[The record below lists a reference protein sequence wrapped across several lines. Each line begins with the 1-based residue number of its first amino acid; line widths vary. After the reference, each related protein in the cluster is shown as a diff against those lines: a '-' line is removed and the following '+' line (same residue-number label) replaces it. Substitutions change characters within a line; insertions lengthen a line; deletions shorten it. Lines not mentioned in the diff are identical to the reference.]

1 MRARGGIHVGWP
13 LADTAKMS
21 STLRLLPRGSIPELI
36 QRNGHIL
43 LVAGVLMIVSAFILP
58 LPVWLLD
65 TLVAINIAI
74 GIGLLLMAIY
84 IPTPTAFASFPNVLL
99 ITTLFRLA
107 LSIATT
113 RAILLHAEAGNIINA
128 FGDMVAGGNLVVG
141 LVVFI
146 IITVVQFIVVAKGA
160 ERVAEVAA
168 RFSLDA
174 MPGKQLSIDSDLR
187 SGMIDKDEAKRK
199 RKLLELESQ
208 LHGSLDGAM
217 KYVKGDAI
225 ASIIIIIVNLLA
237 GLAIGVLMKGQTIGQ
252 SFTTYSILT
261 VGEGMVAQIPALLAA
276 FSAGLIVTRTPSE
289 ANENLGSSISGQIFA
304 QPKVFVASGFVACL
318 LMLVPGFP
326 VVVFAVMGIACFGIG
341 YLLKPAIYAP
351 LLRRIGFA
359 AHVSA
364 EEKREEASRTSHRSE
379 EFAPISPIT
388 LSLSVSLLDQM
399 EPQKLNAGLEV
410 IRQSV
415 FADLGVV
422 LPQTEVVFAQ
432 DHPPRTYRLSIF
444 GVPVA
449 HGELLEGY
457 WLKRVTN
464 AAGDTRSLPKLA
476 APISGAAVQ
485 SGQHALGE
493 WVPQGDAERHAEKL
507 GGAQGGAA
515 AETPSFLHGVDL
527 VLFHVKH
534 ALTRHASQFLG
545 IQEVNQLLGR
555 VSQQYPDL
563 VKESVRVLPPQRIA
577 DVLKRLVEESISIR
591 NLRDILESLAE
602 WGAREK
608 DIVMLT
614 EYVRLGLKR
623 YLSDKYAGNDR
634 RMSSILLD
642 PEVEDHFRRS
652 LQVSNSGTILAIDP
666 ETAQRFLVS
675 LRSAVSAQAIEGRT
689 SQLTVLT
696 AMDIRRYV
704 RKLVESDF
712 PLLPVLSYGE
722 LETDIQVNPAG
733 RVFW

>member
-1 MRARGGIHVGWP
+1 MASIFSP
-13 LADTAKMS
+13 Q
-21 STLRLLPRGSIPELI
+21 LRSSIPSLI

-43 LVAGVLMIVSAFILP
+43 LVIGVLMIVSAMIMPLP
-58 LPVWLLD
+58 LWLLD
-65 TLVAINIAI
+65 VLVAINIAM
-74 GIGLLLMAIY
+74 GVGLLLMGLY
-84 IPTPTAFASFPNVLL
+84 ISSPTAFASFPNVLL
-99 ITTLFRLA
+99 ITTLFRLS

-113 RAILLHAEAGNIINA
+113 RSILLHAEAGHIIDS
-128 FGDMVAGGNLVVG
+128 FGNMVAGGNLVVG

-187 SGMIDKDEAKRK
+187 SGLIDKEEAKRK
-199 RKLLELESQ
+199 RKMLELESQ

-225 ASIIIIIVNLLA
+225 ASIIIIIVNILA
-237 GLAIGVLMKGQTIGQ
+237 GLGIGVLMQGQSIGQ
-252 SFTTYSILT
+252 AFTTYSLLT

-276 FSAGLIVTRTPSE
+276 FSAGLIVTRTGTAE
-289 ANENLGSSISGQIFA
+289 DGNLGAAISGQIFD
-304 QPKVFVASGFVACL
+304 QPKVFVASGFVCIL
-318 LMLVPGFP
+318 LMMVPGFP
-326 VVVFAVMGIACFGIG
+326 ATVFAILSILCFGVG
-341 YLLKPAIYAP
+341 YLLKPSIFAP
-351 LLRRIGFA
+351 LFKRIGLGASVA
-359 AHVSA
+359 AD
-364 EEKREEASRTSHRSE
+364 EKREAAAGSTSRKD
-379 EFAPISPIT
+379 EFAPMSPVS
-388 LSLSVSLLDQM
+388 LSLSPSLIDRI
-399 EPQKLNAGLEV
+399 EPQKLKTGLES
-410 IRQSV
+410 IRQGV
-415 FADLGVV
+415 FKDLGVV
-422 LPQTEVVFAQ
+422 LPEMDVLFTPDVPQ
-432 DHPPRTYRLSIF
+432 HCYRLFIF

-449 HGELLEGY
+449 SGELVDGF
-457 WLKRVTN
+457 WLKRV
-464 AAGDTRSLPKLA
+464 AEISGVAKSLPKLP
-476 APISGAAVQ
+476 APGSGNANENVAP
-485 SGQHALGE
+485 HALGE
-493 WVPQGDAERHAEKL
+493 WVPEAAVQAQANADD
-507 GGAQGGAA
+507 GAGAKATGAA
-515 AETPSFLHGVDL
+515 NEAPMFLHGVDL
-527 VLFHVKH
+527 VLFHVRH
-534 ALTRHASQFLG
+534 ALTRNASQFLG
-545 IQEVNQLLGR
+545 IQEINQILGR
-555 VSQQYPDL
+555 ASQQYPDL

-602 WGAREK
+602 WGSREK

-623 YLSDKYAGNDR
+623 YLSDKYAGSER

-666 ETAQRFLVS
+666 ETAQRFLAS
-675 LRSAVSAQAIEGRT
+675 LRTALAEWGNEKHA

-704 RKLVESDF
+704 RKLVENDF

-722 LETDIQVNPAG
+722 LETDIQVSPVG

>member
-1 MRARGGIHVGWP
+1 MASIFSP
-13 LADTAKMS
+13 Q
-21 STLRLLPRGSIPELI
+21 LRSSIPSLI

-43 LVAGVLMIVSAFILP
+43 LVIGVLMIVSAMIMPLP
-58 LPVWLLD
+58 LWLLD
-65 TLVAINIAI
+65 VLVAINIAM
-74 GIGLLLMAIY
+74 GVGLLLMGLY
-84 IPTPTAFASFPNVLL
+84 ISSPTAFASFPNVLL
-99 ITTLFRLA
+99 ITTLFRLS

-113 RAILLHAEAGNIINA
+113 RSILLHAEAGHIIDS
-128 FGDMVAGGNLVVG
+128 FGNMVAGGNLVVG

-187 SGMIDKDEAKRK
+187 SGLIDKEEAKRK
-199 RKLLELESQ
+199 RKMLELESQ

-225 ASIIIIIVNLLA
+225 ASIIIIIVNILA
-237 GLAIGVLMKGQTIGQ
+237 GLGIGVLMQGQTIGQ
-252 SFTTYSILT
+252 AFTTYSLLT

-276 FSAGLIVTRTPSE
+276 FSAGLIVTRTGTAE
-289 ANENLGSSISGQIFA
+289 DGNLGAAISGQIFD
-304 QPKVFVASGFVACL
+304 QPKVFVASGFVCIL
-318 LMLVPGFP
+318 LMMVPGFP
-326 VVVFAVMGIACFGIG
+326 AAVFAILSILCFGVG
-341 YLLKPAIYAP
+341 YLLKPSIFAP
-351 LLRRIGFA
+351 LFKRIGLGASVA
-359 AHVSA
+359 AD
-364 EEKREEASRTSHRSE
+364 EKREAAAGSTSRKD
-379 EFAPISPIT
+379 EFAPMSPIALN
-388 LSLSVSLLDQM
+388 LSPSLIDRI
-399 EPQKLNAGLEV
+399 EPQKLKTGLES
-410 IRQSV
+410 IRQGV
-415 FADLGVV
+415 FKDLGVV
-422 LPQTEVVFAQ
+422 LPEPDVLFTPDVPQ
-432 DHPPRTYRLSIF
+432 HCYRLFIF

-449 HGELLEGY
+449 SGELVDGF
-457 WLKRVTN
+457 WLRRV
-464 AAGDTRSLPKLA
+464 AEISGVAKSLPKLP
-476 APISGAAVQ
+476 APGGGNVSENVAAVP
-485 SGQHALGE
+485 HALGE
-493 WVPQGDAERHAEKL
+493 WVPEAAVQAQANANDDT
-507 GGAQGGAA
+507 GAKATGAA
-515 AETPSFLHGVDL
+515 NEVPVFLHGVDL
-527 VLFHVKH
+527 VLFHVRH
-534 ALTRHASQFLG
+534 ALTRNASQFLG
-545 IQEVNQLLGR
+545 IQEVNQILGR
-555 VSQQYPDL
+555 ASQQYPDL

-602 WGAREK
+602 WGSREK

-623 YLSDKYAGNDR
+623 YLSDKYAGNER

-666 ETAQRFLVS
+666 ETAQRFLAS
-675 LRSAVSAQAIEGRT
+675 LRAALAERGGEKHA

-704 RKLVESDF
+704 RKLVENDF

-722 LETDIQVNPAG
+722 LEADIQVSPVG

>member
-1 MRARGGIHVGWP
+1 MASIFSP
-13 LADTAKMS
+13 Q
-21 STLRLLPRGSIPELI
+21 LRSSIPSLI

-43 LVAGVLMIVSAFILP
+43 LVIGVLMIVSAMIMPLP
-58 LPVWLLD
+58 LWLLD
-65 TLVAINIAI
+65 VLVAINIAM
-74 GIGLLLMAIY
+74 GVGLLLMGLY
-84 IPTPTAFASFPNVLL
+84 ISSPTAFASFPNVLL
-99 ITTLFRLA
+99 ITTLFRLS

-113 RAILLHAEAGNIINA
+113 RSILLHAEAGHIIDS
-128 FGDMVAGGNLVVG
+128 FGNMVAGGNLVVG
-141 LVVFI
+141 LVVFV

-187 SGMIDKDEAKRK
+187 SGLIDKEEAKRK
-199 RKLLELESQ
+199 RKTLELESQ

-225 ASIIIIIVNLLA
+225 ASIIIIIVNILA
-237 GLAIGVLMKGQTIGQ
+237 GLGIGVLMQGQSIGQ
-252 SFTTYSILT
+252 AFTTYSLLT

-276 FSAGLIVTRTPSE
+276 FSAGLIVTRTGTAE
-289 ANENLGSSISGQIFA
+289 DGNLGAAISGQIFD
-304 QPKVFVASGFVACL
+304 QPKVFVASGFVCIL
-318 LMLVPGFP
+318 LMMVPGFP
-326 VVVFAVMGIACFGIG
+326 ATVFAILSILCFGVG
-341 YLLKPAIYAP
+341 YLLKPSIFAP
-351 LLRRIGFA
+351 LFKRIGLGASVA
-359 AHVSA
+359 AD
-364 EEKREEASRTSHRSE
+364 EKREAAAGSTSRKD
-379 EFAPISPIT
+379 EFAPMSPVS
-388 LSLSVSLLDQM
+388 LSLSPSLIDRI
-399 EPQKLNAGLEV
+399 EPQKLKTGLES
-410 IRQSV
+410 IRQGV
-415 FADLGVV
+415 FKDLGVV
-422 LPQTEVVFAQ
+422 LPEMDVLFTPDVPQ
-432 DHPPRTYRLSIF
+432 HCYRLFIF

-449 HGELLEGY
+449 SGELVDGF
-457 WLKRVTN
+457 WLKRV
-464 AAGDTRSLPKLA
+464 AEISGVAKSLPKLP
-476 APISGAAVQ
+476 APGGGNANENVAP
-485 SGQHALGE
+485 HALGE
-493 WVPQGDAERHAEKL
+493 WVPEAAVQAQANANDGT
-507 GGAQGGAA
+507 GAKATGAA
-515 AETPSFLHGVDL
+515 NEAPMFLHGVDL
-527 VLFHVKH
+527 VLFHVRH
-534 ALTRHASQFLG
+534 ALTRNASQFLG
-545 IQEVNQLLGR
+545 IQEINQILGR
-555 VSQQYPDL
+555 ASQQYPDL

-602 WGAREK
+602 WGSREK

-623 YLSDKYAGNDR
+623 YLSDKYAGSER

-666 ETAQRFLVS
+666 ETAQRFLAS
-675 LRSAVSAQAIEGRT
+675 LRTALAERGNEKHA

-704 RKLVESDF
+704 RKLVENDF

-722 LETDIQVNPAG
+722 LETDIQVSPVG

>member
-1 MRARGGIHVGWP
+1 MASIFSP
-13 LADTAKMS
+13 Q
-21 STLRLLPRGSIPELI
+21 LRSSIPSLI

-43 LVAGVLMIVSAFILP
+43 LVIGVLMIVSAMIMPLP
-58 LPVWLLD
+58 LWLLD
-65 TLVAINIAI
+65 VLVAINIAM
-74 GIGLLLMAIY
+74 GVGLLLMGLY
-84 IPTPTAFASFPNVLL
+84 ISSPTAFASFPNVLL
-99 ITTLFRLA
+99 ITTLFRLS

-113 RAILLHAEAGNIINA
+113 RSILLHAEAGHIIDS
-128 FGDMVAGGNLVVG
+128 FGNMVAGGNLVVG

-187 SGMIDKDEAKRK
+187 SGLIDKEEAKRK
-199 RKLLELESQ
+199 RKMLELESQ

-225 ASIIIIIVNLLA
+225 ASIIIIIVNILA
-237 GLAIGVLMKGQTIGQ
+237 GLGIGVLMQGQSIGQ
-252 SFTTYSILT
+252 AFTTYSLLT

-276 FSAGLIVTRTPSE
+276 FSAGLIVTRTGTAE
-289 ANENLGSSISGQIFA
+289 DGNLGAAISGQIFD
-304 QPKVFVASGFVACL
+304 QPKVFVASGFVCIL

-326 VVVFAVMGIACFGIG
+326 AAVFGILSILCFGVG
-341 YLLKPAIYAP
+341 YLLKPSIFAP
-351 LLRRIGFA
+351 VFRRIGLGASVA
-359 AHVSA
+359 AD
-364 EEKREEASRTSHRSE
+364 EKREAAAGSTSRKD
-379 EFAPISPIT
+379 EFAPMSPVS
-388 LSLSVSLLDQM
+388 LSLSPSLIDRI
-399 EPQKLNAGLEV
+399 EPQKLKVGLES
-410 IRQSV
+410 IRQTV
-415 FADLGVV
+415 FKDLGVV
-422 LPQTEVVFAQ
+422 LPETDVLFTPDVPQNC
-432 DHPPRTYRLSIF
+432 YRLFIF

-449 HGELLEGY
+449 SGELVDGF
-457 WLKRVTN
+457 WLKRV
-464 AAGDTRSLPKLA
+464 AEISGVAKSLPKLPAPADVNVAIGA
-476 APISGAAVQ
+476 AP
-485 SGQHALGE
+485 HALGE
-493 WVPQGDAERHAEKL
+493 WVSQAEAEAQTNTNANDAADRNATSS
-507 GGAQGGAA
+507 ANA
-515 AETPSFLHGVDL
+515 PMFLHGVDL
-527 VLFHVKH
+527 VLFHVRH
-534 ALTRHASQFLG
+534 ALTRNASQFLG
-545 IQEVNQLLGR
+545 IQEVNQILGR
-555 VSQQYPDL
+555 ASQQYPDL

-602 WGAREK
+602 WGSREK

-623 YLSDKYAGNDR
+623 YLSDKYAGNER

-666 ETAQRFLVS
+666 ETAQRFLAS
-675 LRSAVSAQAIEGRT
+675 LRAALAERADEKLA

-704 RKLVESDF
+704 RKLVENDF

-722 LETDIQVNPAG
+722 LETDIQVNPVG

>member
-1 MRARGGIHVGWP
+1 
-13 LADTAKMS
+13 MS
-21 STLRLLPRGSIPELI
+21 STLNSLTRGSVPELI
-36 QRNGHIL
+36 QRYGHIL
-43 LVAGVLMIVSAFILP
+43 LVAAVLMIVCTIILP
-58 LPVWLLD
+58 LPIWLVD
-65 TLVAINIAI
+65 TLVGINIAI
-74 GIGLLLMAIY
+74 GVGLLLMAIY

-99 ITTLFRLA
+99 ITTLFRLS
-107 LSIATT
+107 LSIATC
-113 RAILLHAEAGNIINA
+113 RAILAHGEGGHIIQA
-128 FGDMVAGGNLVVG
+128 FGDMVAAGNLVVG
-141 LVVFI
+141 LVIFT

-225 ASIIIIIVNLLA
+225 CSIIIVIINILA
-237 GLAIGVLMKGQTIGQ
+237 GLAIGVLQRDMKIAEAF
-252 SFTTYSILT
+252 STYSILT
-261 VGEGMVAQIPALLAA
+261 VGEGMVAQLPALLAA
-276 FSAGLIVTRTPSE
+276 FSAGLIVTRTTSD
-289 ANENLGSSISGQIFA
+289 ANENLGSSIAGQVFA
-304 QPKVFVASGFVACL
+304 QPKVFVASGFVALL
-318 LMLVPGFP
+318 LMLMPGFP
-326 VVVFAVMGIACFGIG
+326 MMIFAIMGIACFVIG
-341 YLLKPAIYAP
+341 YMLKPSIYAP

-359 AHVSA
+359 ASVSA
-364 EEKREEASRTSHRSE
+364 EEKREEASRSSRRAD
-379 EFAPISPIT
+379 EFAPISPIS
-388 LSLSVSLLDQM
+388 LSLSTSLQDQLSAPRLNEGLD
-399 EPQKLNAGLEV
+399 A
-410 IRQSV
+410 IRQKV
-415 FADLGVV
+415 FSDLGVV
-422 LPQTEVVFAQ
+422 LPQADVSFATEL
-432 DHPPRTYRLSIF
+432 PPRTYRLSIF

-449 HGELLEGY
+449 TGELLEGY
-457 WLKRVTN
+457 SLKRITE
-464 AAGDTRSLPKLA
+464 APSDTRSLPKLA
-476 APISGAAVQ
+476 APVAAGAAV
-485 SGQHALGE
+485 SAGQHALGE
-493 WVPQGDAERHAEKL
+493 WVPQAEAERFAQVDGISGSNSGSATEPPLFLQGAE
-507 GGAQGGAA
+507 
-515 AETPSFLHGVDL
+515 L
-527 VLFHVKH
+527 VLFHTSH

-555 VSQQYPDL
+555 VAQQYPDL
-563 VKESVRVLPPQRIA
+563 VKEAVRVLPPQRIA

-623 YLSDKYAGNDR
+623 YLSDKYSGGDR

-666 ETAQRFLVS
+666 ETAQRFLGS
-675 LRSAVSAQAIEGRT
+675 LRAAVAGQADEKRHMR
-689 SQLTVLT
+689 LTVLT

-704 RKLVESDF
+704 RKLVENDF

-722 LETDIQVNPAG
+722 LETDIQVHPAG

>member
-1 MRARGGIHVGWP
+1 MA
-13 LADTAKMS
+13 
-21 STLRLLPRGSIPELI
+21 SIFSFHQRVAIPALI
-36 QRNGHIL
+36 QKNGHIILVAAVL
-43 LVAGVLMIVSAFILP
+43 LVVTAMIMP

-65 TLVAINIAI
+65 VLVGLNICF
-74 GIGLLLMAIY
+74 GVGLVLMGLY
-84 IPTPTAFASFPNVLL
+84 ISTPTAFASFPNVLL
-99 ITTLFRLA
+99 ITTLFRLS
-107 LSIATT
+107 LSVATT
-113 RAILLHAEAGNIINA
+113 RSILLHAEAGDIIDT
-128 FGDMVAGGNLVVG
+128 FGNMVAGGNLVVG

-187 SGMIDKDEAKRK
+187 SGLIDKEEAKRK

-225 ASIIIIIVNLLA
+225 CSIIIIIVNIIA
-237 GLAIGVLMKGQTIGQ
+237 GLGIGVLMQGQTVGQ
-252 SFTTYSILT
+252 AFMTYSLLT
-261 VGEGMVAQIPALLAA
+261 VGEGMVAQLPALLAA
-276 FSAGLIVTRTPSE
+276 FSAGLIVTRTGTSE
-289 ANENLGSSISGQIFA
+289 DGNLGSVISGQLFA
-304 QPKVFVASGFVACL
+304 QPKVFVASGFVAIV
-318 LMLVPGFP
+318 LMFVPGFP
-326 VVVFAVMGIACFGIG
+326 VAVFAVLGTFAFGIG
-341 YLLKPAIYAP
+341 YLLKPSIFAP
-351 LLRRIGFA
+351 LLKRIGLA
-359 AHVSA
+359 ASVVA
-364 EEKREEASRTSHRSE
+364 EEKREAAASSVGRSE
-379 EFAPISPIT
+379 EFAPIAPIALNLAT
-388 LSLSVSLLDQM
+388 SLIDQI
-399 EPQKLNAGLEV
+399 EPQKLKVGLES

-415 FADLGVV
+415 FKELGVV
-422 LPQTEVVFAQ
+422 LPESDVSYTP
-432 DHPPRTYRLSIF
+432 DLPRHAYRLLIY

-449 HGELLEGY
+449 SGELLEGY
-457 WLKRVTN
+457 WLKRIAEVS
-464 AAGDTRSLPKLA
+464 GSVKLLPKLA
-476 APISGAAVQ
+476 APSGGQNAAMH
-485 SGQHALGE
+485 SLGE
-493 WVPQGDAERHAEKL
+493 WVPQAEAEQQTRNASS
-507 GGAQGGAA
+507 AQPSG
-515 AETPSFLHGVDL
+515 ETQSPMFLHDADL
-527 VLFHVKH
+527 ILFHVRH
-534 ALTRHASQFLG
+534 ALTRNASQFLG
-545 IQEVNQLLGR
+545 IQEVNQILGR

-577 DVLKRLVEESISIR
+577 DVLKRLVEESVSIR

-623 YLSDKYAGNDR
+623 YLSDKYSGSER

-666 ETAQRFLVS
+666 ETAQRFLTS
-675 LRSAVSAQAIEGRT
+675 LRASLAEQSGTKRT

-704 RKLVESDF
+704 RKLVENDF

-722 LETDIQVNPAG
+722 LETDIQVNPVG